1 MSTRTT
7 LLLDDASRGAA
18 KRLAAKL
25 RVSPSEVVRR
35 ALVHY
40 SDHVMGVSAE
50 RRRRRRKAL
59 ERLTA
64 LFDRHDAAAEDQRLK
79 EEDEFF

>member
-7 LLLDDASRGAA
+7 LLLDDASRSAA
-18 KRLAAKL
+18 KRLAARL
-25 RVSPSEVVRR
+25 QVSPSEVVRR

-40 SDHVMGVSAE
+40 GDHVLGLPAD
-50 RRRRRRKAL
+50 RRRRRKQAF
-59 ERLTA
+59 ERLVKM
-64 LFDRHDAAAEDQRLK
+64 FEGHDADAEIKRLK